1 MASDYTK
8 KQIHRD
14 FHVSEVF
21 NRKGDILLNRL
32 VGGGSGIGLMAT
44 QALAVNGAKVY
55 ITGRTKEKLDMVTN
69 TYNRGVAGQI
79 ISIASD
85 ITDKK
90 DIVALY
96 DEIANKEEH
105 LDILINNAGISTETF
120 ETFETE
126 ANSAEAMKKQM
137 FDDEKATFKDWDDL
151 YRTNVS

>member
-8 KQIHRD
+8 KQIHR
-14 FHVSEVF
+14 
-21 NRKGDILLNRL
+21 
-32 VGGGSGIGLMAT
+32 GGSGIGLMAT

-151 YRTNVS
+151 YRSNVS

>member
-1 MASDYTK
+1 
-8 KQIHRD
+8 
-14 FHVSEVF
+14 
-21 NRKGDILLNRL
+21 
-32 VGGGSGIGLMAT
+32 
-44 QALAVNGAKVY
+44 
-55 ITGRTKEKLDMVTN
+55 MVTN